1 MRFPFLPLLALAGA
15 CRTVETRS
23 AVSPPPAEVRLGQ
36 RARAW
41 EVVHGGA
48 KVGTVVLFQDRGRIG
63 DSIYIVR
70 NVWHQDL
77 GLIDG
82 LGRAYRYLPHH
93 REPAWIG
100 SGTIE
105 LGAKRILGLEE
116 ACQLVE
122 LERIQEA
129 GSSPADVAGN
139 APGMAVEEPRAS
151 VPTPASSPAAPDEGL
166 PQSL

>member
-1 MRFPFLPLLALAGA
+1 MRLFFLPLLALAAA
-15 CRTVETRS
+15 CRSIETRS
-23 AVSPPPAEVRLGQ
+23 PASSPPAEIRVGQ

-41 EVVHGGA
+41 DVMHDSA
-48 KVGTVVLFQDRGRIG
+48 SVGQVVLFQDRGRIG
-63 DSIYIVR
+63 DTIYIVR

-93 REPAWIG
+93 KEPAWIG

-105 LGAKRILGLEE
+105 LGAKRILGLAEP
-116 ACQLVE
+116 CRLVE
-122 LERIQEA
+122 VERVPEA
-129 GSSPADVAGN
+129 GSSPAEVAGN
-139 APGMAVEEPRAS
+139 EPEEAADEPRAS
-151 VPTPASSPAAPDEGL
+151 VPAPASSPAAPDEGL

>member
-1 MRFPFLPLLALAGA
+1 MRLCLLPLLALAGA
-15 CRTVETRS
+15 CRTIETKSTVR
-23 AVSPPPAEVRLGQ
+23 PPPAEVRVGQ

-41 EVVHGGA
+41 DVMHAGTS
-48 KVGTVVLFQDRGRIG
+48 VGHVVLFQDRGRIG

-93 REPAWIG
+93 KEPAWIG

-105 LGAKRILGLEE
+105 LGAKRILALEE

-122 LERIQEA
+122 VERLPEA
-129 GSSPADVAGN
+129 GSSPTAVAEN
-139 APGMAVEEPRAS
+139 APEETAEEPRTSA
-151 VPTPASSPAAPDEGL
+151 PTPASSPAAPDEGL